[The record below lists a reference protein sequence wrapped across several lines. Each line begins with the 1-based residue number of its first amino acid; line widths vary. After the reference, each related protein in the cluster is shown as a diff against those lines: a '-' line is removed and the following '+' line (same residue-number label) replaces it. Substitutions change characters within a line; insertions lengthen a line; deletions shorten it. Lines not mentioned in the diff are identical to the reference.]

1 MNETPLLY
9 STENNTAKLTINR
22 EKERNS
28 LDPETVSLFLKYLDE
43 TEKDPDLRVVVIT
56 GSGNRSFSSGAHLG
70 NPLDRENREA
80 FRDYARLLKRLSS
93 YPKPVVTR
101 INGYCLAG
109 ATGIVLA
116 SDIAVAAESAEFG
129 TPEVKV
135 GLWPMMIGALIFR
148 NLPRKQAMKMILEG
162 EKIPAHQA
170 VNMGL
175 ITEAVPHGELDRRV
189 EEITAML
196 ARRSPL
202 GIRLGKEAFFRMQDM
217 DFEDAVDYLS
227 ERFLEVASTEDAAE
241 GIKAFLEK
249 REPEFRGR

>member
-1 MNETPLLY
+1 MNEAPLLF
-9 STENNTAKLTINR
+9 SIENSTAKLTINR

-43 TEKDPDLRVVVIT
+43 IEKNPDLRVLVIT
-56 GSGNRSFSSGAHLG
+56 GTGERAFSSGAHLG
-70 NPLDRENREA
+70 SPLQSKSVQS

-162 EKIPAHQA
+162 EKIPAVRA
-170 VNMGL
+170 VEIGL
-175 ITEAVPHGELDRRV
+175 ITEAVPDTVLDRRI
-189 EEITAML
+189 EEITMML
-196 ARRSPL
+196 ARRSPA
-202 GIRLGKEAFFRMQDM
+202 GIRLGKEAFSEMQDM
-217 DFEDAVDYLS
+217 DFEDAVDFLS
-227 ERFLEVASTEDAAE
+227 EKFLEVASTGDAAE